1 MNLRIKFIQPPKVEE
16 ELLVNFDISPG
27 NTIKKA
33 WIEGANM
40 YMGKTPVII
49 EQLGPDKINQG
60 ITFLGSCSQPDMEW
74 LLFVEIDNNAGKT
87 EVYSTTFNTQ
97 LD

>member
-1 MNLRIKFIQPPKVEE
+1 MNLRIKFKQTPTVEE
-16 ELLVNFDISPG
+16 ELLVTFDISPG

-60 ITFLGSCSQPDMEW
+60 LTFLGSCSQAHMEW
-74 LLFVEIDNNAGKT
+74 QLFVEIINTTDNT
-87 EVYSTTFNTQ
+87 EVYSATFNTQ